1 MNEND
6 FTDPFSNVTKVEDVV
21 CRDCNKTFRINAQ
34 YDKNGVPVSFRAKYC
49 TDCNLKMKKPDIT
62 VTGAIGAN
70 IVSASIP
77 QKNVE
82 GLEDAL
88 GDISIFANDSRR
100 RIIDLEQDFSSH
112 KDEFKAFKKHIEH
125 DIEEKEFEFDIFKN
139 VTEQVIKN
147 NRLDLDVFKS
157 AQNMINERHF
167 NHIKKLTRES
177 MIMFFMVI
185 LLFVIDLATI
195 WCYIRK

>member
-1 MNEND
+1 MNIFNNPDLKYNYEGNGDMND
-6 FTDPFSNVTKVEDVV
+6 FTNPFSNVT
-21 CRDCNKTFRINAQ
+21 
-34 YDKNGVPVSFRAKYC
+34 
-49 TDCNLKMKKPDIT
+49 
-62 VTGAIGAN
+62 GAIGTN

-82 GLEDAL
+82 GLEERFEKTEKAL
-88 GDISIFANDSRR
+88 HSTINLTFEHGQKIDELNKQNVNRFAE
-100 RIIDLEQDFSSH
+100 IKDLEHNIEQNKDVVEDKLYSH
-112 KDEFKAFKKHIEH
+112 NKRIDDNKL
-125 DIEEKEFEFDIFKN
+125 N
-139 VTEQVIKN
+139 
-147 NRLDLDVFKS
+147 LDVFKS

>member
-1 MNEND
+1 
-6 FTDPFSNVTKVEDVV
+6 
-21 CRDCNKTFRINAQ
+21 
-34 YDKNGVPVSFRAKYC
+34 
-49 TDCNLKMKKPDIT
+49 MKKPDIT
-62 VTGAIGAN
+62 VTGAIGTN

-177 MIMFFMVI
+177 MIQYFMII

-195 WCYIRK
+195 WFIIRK

>member
-1 MNEND
+1 MNIFN
-6 FTDPFSNVTKVEDVV
+6 N
-21 CRDCNKTFRINAQ
+21 
-34 YDKNGVPVSFRAKYC
+34 
-49 TDCNLKMKKPDIT
+49 PDIT

-82 GLEDAL
+82 GLEEYLKDL
-88 GDISIFANDSRR
+88 SICILSGENKF
-100 RIIDLEQDFSSH
+100 E
-112 KDEFKAFKKHIEH
+112 AFKKHIEH
-125 DIEEKEFEFDIFKN
+125 DIEQNKDVVEDKLYSHNKRID
-139 VTEQVIKN
+139 N
-147 NRLDLDVFKS
+147 NKLNLDVFKS

>member
-1 MNEND
+1 MSIFNNPAVKYNYE
-6 FTDPFSNVTKVEDVV
+6 EG
-21 CRDCNKTFRINAQ
+21 
-34 YDKNGVPVSFRAKYC
+34 NGVTLSSCNEPTSTISNLIGSAKVP
-49 TDCNLKMKKPDIT
+49 KE
-62 VTGAIGAN
+62 
-70 IVSASIP
+70 
-77 QKNVE
+77 NVE
-82 GLEDAL
+82 GLVNDLSTLTL
-88 GDISIFANDSRR
+88 GIEESC
-100 RIIDLEQDFSSH
+100 
-112 KDEFKAFKKHIEH
+112 KEFQSFKKHIEH

-195 WCYIRK
+195 WFIIRK

>member
-1 MNEND
+1 MEGWTNP
-6 FTDPFSNVTKVEDVV
+6 DPYVNKTEEVV
-21 CRDCNKTFRINAQ
+21 CRDCNKTFQINTS
-34 YDKNGVPVSFRAKYC
+34 YDKNGVPVVPVLFRAKYC

-70 IVSASIP
+70 IISASIP

-82 GLEDAL
+82 GLEEYLKDL
-88 GDISIFANDSRR
+88 SICILSGENKF
-100 RIIDLEQDFSSH
+100 E
-112 KDEFKAFKKHIEH
+112 AFKKHIEH

-195 WCYIRK
+195 WFIIRK

>member
-1 MNEND
+1 MNIFNNPDLKYNYEGNGDMND
-6 FTDPFSNVTKVEDVV
+6 FTDPFSNVIKIEDVV
-21 CRDCNKTFRINAQ
+21 CRDCGKTFQIHAQ

-49 TDCNLKMKKPDIT
+49 TDCNMKPKI
-62 VTGAIGAN
+62 TGANGSLGTN

-82 GLEDAL
+82 GLINDLSAL
-88 GDISIFANDSRR
+88 SVGIEESYN
-100 RIIDLEQDFSSH
+100 
-112 KDEFKAFKKHIEH
+112 EFQSFKKDAEHSIELN
-125 DIEEKEFEFDIFKN
+125 KN
-139 VTEQVIKN
+139 AVEDKLYSHNKRIDDNKLN
-147 NRLDLDVFKS
+147 LDVFKS